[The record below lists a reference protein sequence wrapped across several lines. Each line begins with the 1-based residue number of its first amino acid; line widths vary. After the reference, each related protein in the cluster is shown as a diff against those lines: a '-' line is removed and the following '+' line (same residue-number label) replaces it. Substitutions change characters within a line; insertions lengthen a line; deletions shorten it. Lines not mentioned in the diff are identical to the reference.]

1 MGLLLVLLSSG
12 GSHSVSADEC
22 VDVWRDV
29 IECFC
34 QGLIISMFFHFLAS
48 LLSQH
53 EADIKRA

>member
-34 QGLIISMFFHFLAS
+34 QGLIISMFFHF
-48 LLSQH
+48 
-53 EADIKRA
+53 